1 MEFLGISLWLWILIA
16 IWSSIWKALAF
27 WKSARKNN
35 LAWFIVFVLVN
46 TIGVLEILYIYIFS
60 ERENK
65 AEKEKKQD
73 KCDHYFL
80 PSGGK
85 WSPEGQ
91 KTCQDCGKKIGT

>member
-1 MEFLGISLWLWILIA
+1 MNLPNKDNIKTISD
-16 IWSSIWKALAF
+16 
-27 WKSARKNN
+27 
-35 LAWFIVFVLVN
+35 
-46 TIGVLEILYIYIFS
+46 
-60 ERENK
+60 
-65 AEKEKKQD
+65 KEKKQD